1 MNETV
6 TGKDRWTGIYCLAV
20 PHGGRDAVAP
30 CSVPMGLLC
39 LMLPLV
45 EFGTVSCC
53 RLRRALGPSLLLIEP
68 TSPVAGASS
77 SRRSC
82 CLPNL
87 LLAASGCTISAVA
100 VSFDSSRLH
109 DLCCSCVVR
118 LIKIYHEG
126 KICLTV
132 HFRRAHTSDGTG
144 LASWWNQAL
153 ESLRLLL
160 LCFFGQADIYCTSSL
175 LLVGG
180 EPLLVEPLAPHL
192 GSCLERRI
200 ARGQLPMCRGDGNM
214 QINKRHMYCYE

>member
-6 TGKDRWTGIYCLAV
+6 TGNDRWTGIYCLAV
-20 PHGGRDAVAP
+20 PHGGRDAATP

-39 LMLPLV
+39 SMLPLV
-45 EFGTVSCC
+45 EFGMVSCY

-100 VSFDSSRLH
+100 ASFDSSMFSSFLSTT
-109 DLCCSCVVR
+109 C
-118 LIKIYHEG
+118 
-126 KICLTV
+126 
-132 HFRRAHTSDGTG
+132 
-144 LASWWNQAL
+144 AL

-160 LCFFGQADIYCTSSL
+160 LCSFGQAKRNEEWIQEAWRVGVSQGTTQESAHLLSKFVL
-175 LLVGG
+175 ALLVPTTSPANSLI
-180 EPLLVEPLAPHL
+180 EYFISA
-192 GSCLERRI
+192 
-200 ARGQLPMCRGDGNM
+200 
-214 QINKRHMYCYE
+214 MYFIL